1 MAGCVV
7 VDDRDSKFK
16 GRLQNSVHFHN
27 QQHPPSPLSS
37 LLPRLPTPHSPTPR
51 LHSLGTPNPPM
62 PSFISL
68 FVLPW
73 FLRPSRLGGPKSLVL
88 GLTLGFSL
96 SLSLTGLAL
105 YAMDAWKRTLRRK
118 AATLIVEMRSSEVV
132 DGVEGLI
139 G

>member
-1 MAGCVV
+1 
-7 VDDRDSKFK
+7 
-16 GRLQNSVHFHN
+16 
-27 QQHPPSPLSS
+27 
-37 LLPRLPTPHSPTPR
+37 
-51 LHSLGTPNPPM
+51 M
-62 PSFISL
+62 PSFASL
-68 FVLPW
+68 FFLPW

-105 YAMDAWKRTLRRK
+105 YAMDAWKRSLRRK

-139 G
+139 GGCQFKSGDVTAQELMRSTL